1 MMQSFFI
8 QPSHNE
14 WLEKRKQNIIF
25 VVGSSLL
32 TNNSNVLAQ
41 ITHSYQ
47 KIVFGL
53 QRIQLSQDCFDG
65 KVIKIYSG
73 ET

>member
-1 MMQSFFI
+1 MMQLFFI

-53 QRIQLSQDCFDG
+53 
-65 KVIKIYSG
+65 
-73 ET
+73 